1 MKVKIKRAYETATKN
16 DGKRILVDRLWPR
29 GLTKTRAKIDLWLRE
44 VAPST
49 ALRRWFG
56 HEPRKWAEFKRRY
69 SAELETN
76 NEQVSLLAREVSA
89 GKVTLVY
96 GAKDQQHNA
105 AVILKEF
112 VGRK

>member
-29 GLTKTRAKIDLWLRE
+29 GLTKTRAKIDLWLGE

-56 HEPRKWAEFKRRY
+56 HEPGKWAEFKRRY
-69 SAELETN
+69 SAELRETT
-76 NEQVSLLAREVSA
+76 SRCPYWR
-89 GKVTLVY
+89 GK
-96 GAKDQQHNA
+96 
-105 AVILKEF
+105 
-112 VGRK
+112 

>member
-69 SAELETN
+69 SAELER

-105 AVILKEF
+105 AVILKF